1 MENVEQL
8 QNEIKKVKAS
18 IRNLKKKAELFSNE
32 LINAKQKTKEAIFMR
47 NSGSVTE
54 RLAFREI
61 ELNQASIN
69 YELESTKT
77 LILFKEL
84 ELERLQ
90 NQLLSA
96 TQQQEEPQPE

>member
-18 IRNLKKKAELFSNE
+18 IRNLRKKAELFSEE
-32 LINAKQKTKEAIFMR
+32 LLKARQKTKEAIFMR
-47 NSGSVTE
+47 NSENVSD
-54 RLAFREI
+54 RLTFREI
-61 ELNQASIN
+61 ELNQASLN

-90 NQLLSA
+90 NELSTA
-96 TQQQEEPQPE
+96 LQQSDEPQPE